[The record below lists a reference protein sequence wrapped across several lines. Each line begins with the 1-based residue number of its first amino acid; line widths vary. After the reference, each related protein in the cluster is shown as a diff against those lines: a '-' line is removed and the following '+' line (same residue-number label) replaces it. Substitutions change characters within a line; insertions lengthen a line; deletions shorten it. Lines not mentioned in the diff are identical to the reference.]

1 MSARLFEEAD
11 HAECYQK
18 SRPDWPQEIIQT
30 CLSFLREKRTG
41 PFELAVDVAC
51 GSGQSTR
58 PLAPHFA
65 KVIGT
70 DISEEQL
77 GAAKRVSNPPNVEY
91 SYHII
96 YPYWEGEDSMNQEL
110 EKLVREVFMN
120 ILVPHFNDRIHLALN
135 NLTDIRI
142 PYAENIRNEAL
153 EFRQESSVE
162 SYMGYLKSLS
172 GYRAYRQK
180 NPNLPDPL
188 DTVQELLT
196 VSGSKTRYQD
206 PKLYMRSPVVVL
218 LGRKLE
224 SKNVK

>member
-91 SYHII
+91 RIGRGECIPVADNSADLVTCATAVHWLDVDEFFREVDRVLKPLGCVFIYSYHII

-142 PYAENIRNEAL
+142 PYAENIRM
-153 EFRQESSVE
+153 R
-162 SYMGYLKSLS
+162 KS
-172 GYRAYRQK
+172 
-180 NPNLPDPL
+180 
-188 DTVQELLT
+188 
-196 VSGSKTRYQD
+196 
-206 PKLYMRSPVVVL
+206 
-218 LGRKLE
+218 
-224 SKNVK
+224 